1 MKKDVTDFVVKCL
14 TCQQAKF
21 EHQRPREQANWK
33 WEDITC
39 GFEMELP
46 KTKKR
51 HEVVWVY
58 SIDLPNQ
65 LILFLSG

>member
-1 MKKDVTDFVVKCL
+1 MKKDVADFVVKCL

-21 EHQRPREQANWK
+21 EHQRPRGQLQTLEAPNWK

-58 SIDLPNQ
+58 SINL
-65 LILFLSG
+65 